1 MPRCRCSNCDP
12 EGSTRLFNYLQYLK
26 EENFDEAVSC
36 GVPSS
41 VTVPPAVILKC
52 RSNQGR
58 KGNDT
63 NLLSHHATPC
73 PPSDPLRN
81 NDSLKELTLNLLTV
95 FQRLFSDHFSLH
107 SDLEV
112 SDLCNEGH
120 LWLICKN
127 HDRLLG
133 TLSLDS
139 IFGSEPLKGTY
150 KVLKDCISQ
159 WKHSGAYSRYLEAM
173 KLAERSADTD
183 RMKSQAFAVAKEAKK
198 VAMARKQDLDLLERE
213 NRELVRIEKR
223 ETKKHMV
230 EEAKARK
237 VAWWAGEAVVLAEF
251 KRQRKMES
259 ISVSQVLYHF
269 IIFLVFNVAQHQA
282 LTFRF

>member
-1 MPRCRCSNCDP
+1 
-12 EGSTRLFNYLQYLK
+12 
-26 EENFDEAVSC
+26 
-36 GVPSS
+36 
-41 VTVPPAVILKC
+41 
-52 RSNQGR
+52 
-58 KGNDT
+58 
-63 NLLSHHATPC
+63 
-73 PPSDPLRN
+73 
-81 NDSLKELTLNLLTV
+81 
-95 FQRLFSDHFSLH
+95 
-107 SDLEV
+107 
-112 SDLCNEGH
+112 
-120 LWLICKN
+120 
-127 HDRLLG
+127 
-133 TLSLDS
+133 
-139 IFGSEPLKGTY
+139 
-150 KVLKDCISQ
+150 
-159 WKHSGAYSRYLEAM
+159 M

-223 ETKKHMV
+223 ETKKRMV